1 MTVKDV
7 LEKSICTERCTPI
20 LVYNNA
26 HKNHMEFEYGEFL
39 DGKVHPNYLNEEVDN
54 YEQFEQHGVINI
66 ILK

>member
-7 LEKSICTERCTPI
+7 LEKVYCTERCTPI

-26 HKNHMEFEYGEFL
+26 HKDHTEFEYGDFL